1 MEEKLMEDVLENIM
15 DKTGMTN
22 EEASGMVFDSFKK
35 TAVEDLVKHFGFTE
49 EEALDGLK
57 KALREAEAFST
68 ENPDSEIP
76 EFVIRVQR
84 RKTLPPKIT
93 CSPK

>member
-1 MEEKLMEDVLENIM
+1 MDDTLLEKAIEIIVAEG
-15 DKTGMTN
+15 GMT
-22 EEASGMVFDSFKK
+22 EEAAAELLCDSFKE
-35 TAVEDLVKHFGFTE
+35 TAVEGLVKHFGFTE
-49 EEALDGLK
+49 EEAREGLQ
-57 KALREAEAFST
+57 KALREAEAYSA

-84 RKTLPPKIT
+84 RRTLPPKIT